1 MSQKEL
7 ARWMDITLVTNM
19 NTRDEINDLIC
30 AAKKYR
36 CACVFIMPC
45 YLEYVAKELSDCP
58 DVNIGGV
65 MGFPYGMDFTDIK
78 VAQTKMNIALGADE
92 LDMVMNLGLLL
103 SGEHSRVTDDIK
115 ACVDASCG
123 KPVKCIIETPLLSP
137 DNIKKASELV
147 VAAGATY
154 VKTSTGFF
162 GATQVEHVKII
173 KSVVGES
180 ALIKAA
186 GGVRTE
192 QMMHEFIAAGANR
205 FGIGLQSAINILENK
220 NEVLSD
226 Y

>member
-1 MSQKEL
+1 MNKKQL

-19 NTRDEINDLIC
+19 NTLTEIDELVS

-45 YLEYVAKELSDCP
+45 YLEYVVAELAEYP
-58 DVNIGGV
+58 DVNVGGV

-78 VAQTKMNIALGADE
+78 AAQTKKNIERGANE
-92 LDMVMNLGLLL
+92 LDMVINLGLLL
-103 SGEHSRVTDDIK
+103 SGKFESVKDDIR
-115 ACVDASCG
+115 ACVDVSDG
-123 KPVKCIIETPLLSP
+123 RPVKCIIETPLLSN

-147 VAAGATY
+147 VAAGGTY

-162 GATQVEHVKII
+162 GATELEHVKII
-173 KSVVGES
+173 KSVVGDD

-192 QMMHEFIAAGANR
+192 AQMSSFIEAGANR
-205 FGIGLQSAINILENK
+205 FGIGLQSAINILENNK
-220 NEVLSD
+220 EVSSD

>member
-19 NTRDEINDLIC
+19 NTRDEIDELIC

-45 YLEYVAKELSDCP
+45 YLEYVAEQLAGCP
-58 DVNIGGV
+58 DVNVGGV

-103 SGEHSRVTDDIK
+103 SGEYGRVLGDIK
-115 ACVDASCG
+115 ACVDASEG
-123 KPVKCIIETPLLSP
+123 KPVKCIIETPLLSS

-147 VAAGATY
+147 VDAGAAY
-154 VKTSTGFF
+154 VKTGTGFF

-173 KSVVGES
+173 KSVVGDD

-186 GGVRTE
+186 GGVCSE
-192 QMMHEFIAAGANR
+192 QLMHEFIAAGANR
-205 FGIGLQSAINILENK
+205 FGIGLNSAINILENK

>member
-1 MSQKEL
+1 MSQAEL

-19 NTRDEINDLIC
+19 NTRGEINELIS

-45 YLEYVAKELSDCP
+45 YLEYAVEQLAEFA
-58 DVNIGGV
+58 DVNVGGV

-78 VAQTKMNIALGADE
+78 VAQTKMNIAHGADE

-103 SGEHSRVTDDIK
+103 SGEHKRVLDDIK
-115 ACVDASCG
+115 ACVDVSEG
-123 KPVKCIIETPLLSP
+123 KPVKCIIETPLLSF

-147 VAAGATY
+147 VAAGAAY

-162 GATQVEHVKII
+162 GATQVEHVAAI

-205 FGIGLQSAINILENK
+205 FGIGLQSALNILENK

>member
-1 MSQKEL
+1 MDKKQL

-19 NTRDEINDLIC
+19 NTLNEIDELIC

-45 YLEYVAKELSDCP
+45 YLEYVASQLRDYS

-78 VAQTKMNIALGADE
+78 AAQTKRNIELGANE
-92 LDMVMNLGLLL
+92 LDMVMNIGLLL
-103 SGEHSRVTDDIK
+103 SGKYDLVKDDIK
-115 ACVDASCG
+115 ACVDVSEG
-123 KPVKCIIETPLLSP
+123 LPVKCIIETPLLSH
-137 DNIKKASELV
+137 DNIRKASELV
-147 VAAGATY
+147 VTAGGTY

-173 KSVVGES
+173 KSVVGS
-180 ALIKAA
+180 DALIKAA
-186 GGVRTE
+186 GGVRSEE
-192 QMMHEFIAAGANR
+192 QMNDFIAAGANR
-205 FGIGLQSAINILENK
+205 FGIGLQSATNILENNK
-220 NEVLSD
+220 EVQSD